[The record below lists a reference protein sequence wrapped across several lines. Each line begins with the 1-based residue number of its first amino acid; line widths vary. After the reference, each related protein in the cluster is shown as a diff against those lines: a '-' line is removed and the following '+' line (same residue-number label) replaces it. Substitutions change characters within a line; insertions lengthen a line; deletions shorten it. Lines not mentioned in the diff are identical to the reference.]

1 MTLLEQCR
9 YWIQNNEPQNAVT
22 VIEAL
27 PQEERDEA
35 LLLLLE
41 QARSALAGADGNVSS
56 SLLGAD
62 EIATLESFDDG
73 NSGYFYSL
81 LDI

>member
-22 VIEAL
+22 AIEAL

-56 SLLGAD
+56 SLLG
-62 EIATLESFDDG
+62 
-73 NSGYFYSL
+73 SGRDRHTGIVRRRKQRLFL
-81 LDI
+81 